1 MNKYAEIKLSKNE
14 DLLIYEGDTLILS
27 KSPQSGKKGIVLTKD
42 ENLKLYDKIIEQVS
56 KDIYDGLQ
64 ISSIC
69 EKLKEKR
76 DMFISLKINEQAEL
90 LNGVIRRL
98 STGAMNADL
107 SMLKESKNFAKIS
120 INKNITDIDISLI
133 IHSST
138 GTKRK
143 IIKL

>member
-1 MNKYAEIKLSKNE
+1 M
-14 DLLIYEGDTLILS
+14 ILS

>member
-14 DLLIYEGDTLILS
+14 NLLIYEGDTLILS